1 MDYSIDYVMRKI
13 IFGVF
18 LMCLPLSLQAGVM
31 YEERSEY
38 ENLSEE
44 SRFCLEL
51 VEPGVECTLKTPK
64 YSYQGDFKNGWFHG
78 EGTLSLE
85 TGESISG
92 VWLDGYYFGPKV
104 ENLTLAD
111 DQTIESVEKALTPEQ
126 YVLKSELRPCD
137 GEITTWTNCF
147 GVFSYYNGKYFGE
160 WKQGHKHGQGLTL
173 TSDGMKFIEHYVHGQ
188 MRTQEKKD
196 LVKLEFNHRNL

>member
-51 VEPGVECTLKTPK
+51 VEPGVECT
-64 YSYQGDFKNGWFHG
+64 
-78 EGTLSLE
+78 
-85 TGESISG
+85 
-92 VWLDGYYFGPKV
+92 
-104 ENLTLAD
+104 
-111 DQTIESVEKALTPEQ
+111 
-126 YVLKSELRPCD
+126 
-137 GEITTWTNCF
+137 
-147 GVFSYYNGKYFGE
+147 
-160 WKQGHKHGQGLTL
+160 
-173 TSDGMKFIEHYVHGQ
+173 
-188 MRTQEKKD
+188 
-196 LVKLEFNHRNL
+196 

>member
-13 IFGVF
+13 IFRVF
-18 LMCLPLSLQAGVM
+18 FMCLPLSLQAGVM

-78 EGTLSLE
+78 EGTLSL
-85 TGESISG
+85 IH
-92 VWLDGYYFGPKV
+92 
-104 ENLTLAD
+104 
-111 DQTIESVEKALTPEQ
+111 I
-126 YVLKSELRPCD
+126 
-137 GEITTWTNCF
+137 
-147 GVFSYYNGKYFGE
+147 
-160 WKQGHKHGQGLTL
+160 
-173 TSDGMKFIEHYVHGQ
+173 
-188 MRTQEKKD
+188 
-196 LVKLEFNHRNL
+196 